1 MSSTVAAVFS
11 TRLDADRAVDDLVAA
26 GFTRGAISL
35 LVAESSR
42 GQHFK
47 VVEGDKAAEGAIG
60 GSVVGGTLG
69 ALAAGLV
76 AIGIIVAPGIG
87 LIAAGPLLAALAGL
101 GAGAA
106 AGGLVGGLV
115 GLGIPEHHA
124 KVMDAQITRGGIL
137 VAVGTAN
144 KDEQH
149 AAEKAFAD
157 AGAVTTSNSSS

>member
-11 TRLDADRAVDDLVAA
+11 SRPEADRAVDDLVRA
-26 GFTRGAISL
+26 GFARGSISL

-69 ALAAGLV
+69 AIAAGLV
-76 AIGIIVAPGIG
+76 AIGIIVAPGVG

-137 VAVGTAN
+137 VAVGTVD
-144 KDEQH
+144 KDQQK
-149 AAEKAFAD
+149 AAEDAFAA
-157 AGAVTTSNSSS
+157 AGAVTTSTSSS